1 MLNVLDLHT
10 YYGDSHV
17 LQGVTMHVDTGTVT
31 AILGRNGVG
40 KTTLCRSLVG
50 LTPARAGRIVFD
62 GTEITRL
69 PPHRICGMR
78 ISLVP
83 QGRRIFPSLTV
94 EENLAI
100 AARTQEP
107 LAGSGSVSEKPE
119 HASSRPASPAK
130 TPLIRRTAARAA
142 RLLGARS
149 PSLGRAPSES
159 WDVRKVY
166 AVFPRLSERSGHRGD
181 ELSGGEQQM
190 LAIAR
195 ALVANPVLLVMD
207 EPTEGLAPMLVA
219 EVGKLIRRLK
229 DEGTSILL
237 VEQNAAF
244 AVKTAD
250 YVHVMSKGQ
259 IVHSSEPA
267 ALWANPVIKTQF
279 LGLPRVDP
287 GVARDVPVERKGR

>member
-1 MLNVLDLHT
+1 MLDVVDVHT

-17 LQGVTMHVDTGTVT
+17 LQGVTMHVDPGTVT
-31 AILGRNGVG
+31 AVLGRNGVG
-40 KTTLCRSLVG
+40 KTTLCRSLLG
-50 LTPARAGRIVFD
+50 LTPARDGRIVFN

-69 PPHRICGMR
+69 PPHRICWMR

-100 AARTQEP
+100 AART
-107 LAGSGSVSEKPE
+107 
-119 HASSRPASPAK
+119 
-130 TPLIRRTAARAA
+130 RAA
-142 RLLGARS
+142 LGGAR
-149 PSLGRAPSES
+149 ES
-159 WDVRKVY
+159 WDVQKAY
-166 AVFPRLSERSGHRGD
+166 TVFPRLAERRGHRGN

-219 EVGKLIRRLK
+219 EVGNLIRRLK

-244 AVKTAD
+244 AVKIAD

-267 ALWANPVIKTQF
+267 ALWANQDIKTQF
-279 LGLPRVDP
+279 LGVPRAP
-287 GVARDVPVERKGR
+287 GAPPPPQNRP

>member
-17 LQGVTMHVDTGTVT
+17 LQGVTMHVAAGTVT
-31 AILGRNGVG
+31 AVLGRNGVG
-40 KTTLCRSLVG
+40 KTTLCRSLMG
-50 LTPARAGRIVFD
+50 LTPARAGRIVLN
-62 GTEITRL
+62 GEEITRL
-69 PPHRICGMR
+69 SPHRICGTG
-78 ISLVP
+78 ISMVP

-94 EENLAI
+94 NENLAI
-100 AARTQEP
+100 AART
-107 LAGSGSVSEKPE
+107 
-119 HASSRPASPAK
+119 HASV
-130 TPLIRRTAARAA
+130 ARA
-142 RLLGARS
+142 R
-149 PSLGRAPSES
+149 ES
-159 WDVRKVY
+159 WDVQKVY
-166 AVFPRLSERSGHRGD
+166 AIFPRLSDRRNHRGN

-195 ALVANPVLLVMD
+195 ALVANPVLVVMD

-219 EVGKLIRRLK
+219 EVGQLIRRLR

-250 YVHVMSKGQ
+250 YVHVMSQGR

-267 ALWANPVIKTQF
+267 ALWANQDIKTQL
-279 LGLPRVDP
+279 LGVPR
-287 GVARDVPVERKGR
+287 ARAGARPD